1 LGADFTAMP
10 TNRFYNDFD
19 TQTWNAGRKP
29 DYRTPFQVDRDRI
42 IHAHAFRKLQS
53 KTQVFLSGEYDFY
66 RTRLTHSME
75 VAQIGRSI
83 CAYLLSRGDPLADDF
98 YIDADLVEASCLS
111 HDMGHP
117 PFGHSGER
125 TLQELMKRRGGFEG
139 NAQTLHLLC
148 ETIYQNETGVKGMQ
162 PTRALLDG
170 VLKYK
175 KLYTEFA
182 TPPLNH
188 FIYDGQ
194 AGIRDWVFGGT
205 RIPGPLMRGM
215 ALNEF
220 KSVECQIMDWAD
232 DAAYSLNDIVDGVR
246 AGFLTVERVERW
258 AAGEAVGA
266 LEQKHLDSLFDAI
279 RQDRLENT
287 FSKKIGIFIQA
298 CRLKPRE
305 NFMAEKTNRY
315 RFDLVVDE
323 AALGEAAFFKKMAN
337 DIIFESP
344 QLEQLEHKARVIIS
358 NLFNA
363 IWENYAER
371 SERVIRILPA
381 NVSRLIEAE
390 KSQDGKARRICD
402 FIAGQTD
409 GMIVRT
415 YRRLFDPEFGSFR
428 DLS

>member
-1 LGADFTAMP
+1 MP
-10 TNRFYNDFD
+10 QNRFYNDYD
-19 TQTWNAGRKP
+19 TQCWSSGRKA
-29 DYRTPFQVDRDRI
+29 DYRTPFQIDRDRI

-83 CAYLLSRGDPLADDF
+83 CAYLLSRGDPLSDDF

-188 FIYDGQ
+188 FIYDAQ
-194 AGIRDWVFGGT
+194 AGIRDWVFGGA
-205 RIPGPLMRGM
+205 RVPGSLMRGT
-215 ALNEF
+215 ALNDF

-258 AAGEAVGA
+258 AGGEPVGA
-266 LEQKHLDSLFDAI
+266 LEQRHLDSFFDAI
-279 RQDRLENT
+279 RKDRLENT
-287 FSKKIGIFIQA
+287 FSKKIGHFIQA
-298 CRLKPRE
+298 CRLKTRDS
-305 NFMAEKTNRY
+305 FMAERTNRY
-315 RFDLVVDE
+315 KYDLVIDE
-323 AALGEAAFFKKMAN
+323 AARGEAEFFKKMAN

-344 QLEQLEHKARVIIS
+344 QLEQLEHKARVII
-358 NLFNA
+358 NALFNA

-371 SERVIRILPA
+371 NERVIRILPA
-381 NVSRLIEAE
+381 NVSRLIETE
-390 KSQDGKARRICD
+390 KTQDGKARRICD

>member
-1 LGADFTAMP
+1 MP
-10 TNRFYNDFD
+10 QNRFYNAFD
-19 TQTWNAGRKP
+19 LQEWGSSRKP
-29 DYRTPFQVDRDRI
+29 DYRSPFQIDRDRI

-83 CAYLLSRGDPLADDF
+83 CAYLRSRGEPMADDF
-98 YIDADLVEASCLS
+98 YIDPDLVEASCLS

-148 ETIYQNETGVKGMQ
+148 ETIYQNESGVKGMQ

-175 KLYTEFA
+175 KLYTEFP

-194 AGIRDWVFGGT
+194 APVRDWVFGGEKL
-205 RIPGPLMRGM
+205 PGALMRGE
-215 ALNEF
+215 ALNDF

-258 AAGEAVGA
+258 ADGETIGA
-266 LEQKHLDSLFDAI
+266 AEQRHLDTLFDAL
-279 RQDRLENT
+279 RRDRLENT
-287 FSKKIGIFIQA
+287 FAHKIGVFIQS
-298 CRLKPRE
+298 CRLKVRD

-315 RFDLVVDE
+315 KYDLVIDE
-323 AALGEAAFFKKMAN
+323 AARNEAEFFKKMAN

-344 QLEQLEHKARVIIS
+344 QLEQLEHKARVILMAIY
-358 NLFNA
+358 NA

-371 SERVIRILPA
+371 NERVIRILPA

-390 KSQDGKARRICD
+390 KTQDGKARRICD
-402 FIAGQTD
+402 FLAGQTD
-409 GMIVRT
+409 GMVVKT
-415 YRRLFDPEFGSFR
+415 YRRLFDAEFGSFR

>member
-1 LGADFTAMP
+1 MP
-10 TNRFYNDFD
+10 QNRFYNAFD
-19 TQTWNAGRKP
+19 TQEWGTSRKT
-29 DYRTPFQVDRDRI
+29 DYRSPFQIDRDRI

-83 CAYLLSRGDPLADDF
+83 CHFLLSRGDPLKEDF
-98 YIDADLVEASCLS
+98 YIDSDLVEASSLA

-148 ETIYQNETGVKGMQ
+148 ETMYQNESGVKGMQ

-188 FIYDGQ
+188 FIYDSQGPV
-194 AGIRDWVFGGT
+194 RDFVFGGN
-205 RIPGPLMRGM
+205 RIPGGLTKSES
-215 ALNEF
+215 LNDF

-258 AAGEAVGA
+258 AGGEKIGP
-266 LEQKHLDSLFDAI
+266 LEQRHLDSFFDAI
-279 RQDRLENT
+279 RKDRLENT
-287 FSKKIGIFIQA
+287 FSKKIGTFIQA
-298 CRLKPRE
+298 CRLKERD
-305 NFMAEKTNRY
+305 NFMAGKTNRY
-315 RFDLVVDE
+315 KYDLVVEETARTE
-323 AALGEAAFFKKMAN
+323 ANFFKKMAN
-337 DIIFESP
+337 DVIFESP
-344 QLEQLEHKARVIIS
+344 QLEQLEHKARVVIIAI
-358 NLFNA
+358 FNA
-363 IWENYAER
+363 IWENYAQR
-371 SERVIRILPA
+371 NERVIRILPG

-390 KSQDGKARRICD
+390 KTQDGKARRICD
-402 FIAGQTD
+402 FLAGQTD
-409 GMIVRT
+409 GMISRT

-428 DLS
+428 DLN

>member
-1 LGADFTAMP
+1 MP
-10 TNRFYNDFD
+10 QNRFYNAFD
-19 TQTWNAGRKP
+19 LQEWGSARKT
-29 DYRTPFQVDRDRI
+29 DYRSPFQIDRDRI

-83 CAYLLSRGDPLADDF
+83 CAWLRSRGDPLTDDF
-98 YIDADLVEASCLS
+98 YIDADLVEASSLA

-148 ETIYQNETGVKGMQ
+148 ETIYQNESGVKGMQ

-188 FIYDGQ
+188 FIYDSQ
-194 AGIRDWVFGGT
+194 APVRDWVFGGAK
-205 RIPGPLMRGM
+205 IPGTLMRGE
-215 ALNEF
+215 ALNDF

-246 AGFLTVERVERW
+246 AGFLTVERVEHW
-258 AAGEAVGA
+258 ADGETIGA
-266 LEQKHLDSLFDAI
+266 AEQRHLDTLIDAI
-279 RQDRLENT
+279 KRDKLENT
-287 FSKKIGIFIQA
+287 FSRKIGAFIQA
-298 CRLKPRE
+298 CRLRARD
-305 NFMAEKTNRY
+305 NFMAEQTNRY
-315 RFDLVVDE
+315 KYELLIEPAARNE
-323 AALGEAAFFKKMAN
+323 ADFFKKMAN

-344 QLEQLEHKARVIIS
+344 QLEQLEYKART
-358 NLFNA
+358 LLHALYNA

-371 SERVIRILPA
+371 NERVIRILPA
-381 NVSRLIEAE
+381 SVSRLIEVE
-390 KSQDGKARRICD
+390 RTQDGKARRICD
-402 FIAGQTD
+402 FLAGQTD
-409 GMIVRT
+409 GMVVKT

>member
-1 LGADFTAMP
+1 MP
-10 TNRFYNDFD
+10 QNRFYNEFD
-19 TQTWNAGRKP
+19 TQCWSAGRKP
-29 DYRTPFQVDRDRI
+29 DYRSPFQIDRDRI

-83 CAYLLSRGDPLADDF
+83 CAFLLSRGDPLAGDF
-98 YIDADLVEASCLS
+98 FIDPDLVEAICLA

-194 AGIRDWVFGGT
+194 AGIRDWVFGGA

-258 AAGEAVGA
+258 AAGEVIGA
-266 LEQKHLDSLFDAI
+266 PEQAHLDSLFDAI
-279 RQDRLENT
+279 RRDRLENT
-287 FSKKIGIFIQA
+287 FSHKIGVFIQS
-298 CRLKPRE
+298 CRLRPRE
-305 NFMAEKTNRY
+305 NFMSERTNRY
-315 RFDLVVDE
+315 KYELVVDE
-323 AALGEAAFFKKMAN
+323 AALQEAAFFKKMAN

-344 QLEQLEHKARVIIS
+344 QLEQLEFKARTVIS
-358 NLFNA
+358 ALYNA

-371 SERVIRILPA
+371 GERVISILPP
-381 NVSRLIEAE
+381 NVGRLIAAE
-390 KSQDGKARRICD
+390 KTLDGKARRICD